1 GIADGETPCLTFCL
15 QQCKITLAVAT
26 EAEIIPHHQVLDI
39 QPRHQHLINELL
51 CRSSAQGVIELHAQH
66 PVYASGKQGLNFFPQ
81 THQARGRL
89 VTGKK
94 LMWLGLKYDDHRGQL
109 MRFSS
114 LRQLTQYRLVTEMN
128 AVKRADGGD
137 TAAMP

>member
-1 GIADGETPCLTFCL
+1 P
-15 QQCKITLAVAT
+15 
-26 EAEIIPHHQVLDI
+26 
-39 QPRHQHLINELL
+39 
-51 CRSSAQGVIELHAQH
+51 AQGVIELHAQH
-66 PVYASGKQGLNFFPQ
+66 PVYTSGKQGLNFFPQ

-137 TAAMP
+137 TAAMPGTQVMQTANEYRGRRSHRAAKLPRLGVKTNAGVYRSRH